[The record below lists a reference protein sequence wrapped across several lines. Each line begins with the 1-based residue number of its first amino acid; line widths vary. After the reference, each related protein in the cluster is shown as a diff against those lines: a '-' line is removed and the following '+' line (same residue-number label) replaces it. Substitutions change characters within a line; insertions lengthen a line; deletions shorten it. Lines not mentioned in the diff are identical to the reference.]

1 MSLNFIQTLLVL
13 IVIGV
18 SLFYLYLR
26 RNYAY
31 WKNRGVPYEEPNIL
45 LGNLS
50 FIMRK
55 SVWEYFLELRQKY
68 STKDYIGI
76 FLGWKP
82 TLVVQTPELARKILT
97 KDFDY
102 FQNRLIR
109 SSYSSDPL
117 GSLTLTSFKNPTWS
131 NMRHELSPMFTSLRL
146 KLVTELMNGN
156 ATELVQKIQRD
167 HIDNKEAV
175 NLKELFSMYTS
186 DTVGSTVFG
195 IKVSALNDI
204 NSPLWYI
211 TSHMVKWTFWRG
223 LEFSIIF
230 FTPALAALLRLK
242 LFSQPATEYIKK
254 LFWDVVKERKQAGQ
268 TNDKD
273 LVNHLLK
280 LKDNLKLPADS
291 GTQLADDLMLAQAA
305 IFILGSIETS
315 STTLSY
321 CMHELAH
328 HPELQEKLGEE
339 ISDAIKRKGKEI
351 LEYDDLLELKYL
363 TACILETLRKYPPVP
378 HLDRECTA
386 TYRLD
391 ERVTVEKGTPVFVNV
406 MALHYD
412 PKVFPNPEQWNPDR
426 MSNVAESDNLQ
437 FSFVP
442 FGDGPHFCIGKRYGV
457 IQVRAALAQMLSKYR
472 VEPDPNEPY
481 LVKPDPYSVMLS
493 PLSGGRVK
501 FVLR

>member
-1 MSLNFIQTLLVL
+1 MGKGQLFFYRNSFRTKRNKAQCEFVTQKQRRELLRCDFVWQGAGSSEHSSTDSHRNVALLTARPHTTASALNTNMSLNFIQTLLVF

-18 SLFYLYLR
+18 SLFYMYLR

-117 GSLTLTSFKNPTWS
+117 GALNL
-131 NMRHELSPMFTSLRL
+131 FTV
-146 KLVTELMNGN
+146 KLMNGN
-156 ATELVQKIQRD
+156 ATELVHKIQRD
-167 HIDNKEAV
+167 HIDNNEAV

-254 LFWDVVKERKQAGQ
+254 LFWDVVKE
-268 TNDKD
+268 
-273 LVNHLLK
+273 
-280 LKDNLKLPADS
+280 
-291 GTQLADDLMLAQAA
+291 QLADDLMLAQAA

-321 CMHELAH
+321 CMHE
-328 HPELQEKLGEE
+328 
-339 ISDAIKRKGKEI
+339 
-351 LEYDDLLELKYL
+351 
-363 TACILETLRKYPPVP
+363 
-378 HLDRECTA
+378 
-386 TYRLD
+386 LD

-442 FGDGPHFCIGKRYGV
+442 FGDGPHFCI
-457 IQVRAALAQMLSKYR
+457 ALA
-472 VEPDPNEPY
+472 
-481 LVKPDPYSVMLS
+481 
-493 PLSGGRVK
+493 SGTTE
-501 FVLR
+501 